1 MTGHRTEP
9 LQTVTTVRKAA
20 ETLGF
25 MVTENPDR
33 SNGHLTLDITRTHDR
48 YEYVASFRRKDTGY
62 WAWEFGYDYRED
74 PTLRVHTMTRFIERL
89 RSEGDSHE

>member
-9 LQTVTTVRKAA
+9 LQTVTTVRNAA

-25 MVTENPDR
+25 NVTENPGR
-33 SNGHLTLDITRTHDR
+33 SNGHLTLDITRSSQ
-48 YEYVASFRRKDTGY
+48 YEFVASFRRKATGY

-89 RSEGDSHE
+89 RSTNKEG